1 MSVQRVTITTYA
13 PTLSGSVSRVTLVSQ
28 AVTGPAGADGAGV
41 SVATKESGTEKVAV
55 TTVLDFLAGFDVAG
69 AAGVA
74 SVSLDLTEYA
84 GGALPLANGGTGAT
98 DAAGAQTALGLVI
111 GTNVQAYDADLST
124 IAAANNSAVLA
135 ATTEAFTTAD
145 GTKLDGIEAAA
156 DVTDA
161 TNVAAAGAVMKTLA
175 DAKGDLF
182 VASAADTV
190 TRLAVGTNTH
200 VLTADSAEATGV
212 KWAAAAGGSSALGAV
227 PGALMISGNY
237 SRVWP
242 FVHSAVALTTTTR
255 MMYVPWIVPRSMT
268 INRIGIHVT
277 TAVAGTNIRIGI
289 YNAAND
295 LPTTLLADLGS
306 VATTATG
313 VVELTI
319 SQALTPGLVFLAVA
333 KQGTVGAVSLYGLAY
348 TVWAGMP
355 QAGTT
360 NLMQYGSQYM
370 YEDSVTGALP
380 STATPLLT
388 SSANGLPGLFVRLA

>member
-1 MSVQRVTITTYA
+1 MSAKVRRFVTSTPA
-13 PTLSGSVSRVTLVSQ
+13 GLGSRVIRRFVSQ

-41 SVATKESGTEKVAV
+41 SVATKESGAEKVAV
-55 TTVLDFLAGFDVAG
+55 TTVLDFLTGFDVAG

-98 DAAGAQTALGLVI
+98 DAAGVRSALGLVI

-212 KWAAAAGGSSALGAV
+212 KWAAAAGGGSSFGAV
-227 PGALMISGNY
+227 PGSLLVSGKY
-237 SRVWP
+237 SRIWP
-242 FVHSAVALTTTTR
+242 LLHSAVALTTTTR
-255 MMYVPWIVPRSMT
+255 MMYIPWIVPRSIT
-268 INRIGIHVT
+268 IDRIGIHVT
-277 TAVAGTNIRIGI
+277 TGVATTNCRIGI
-289 YNAAND
+289 YNSAND
-295 LPTTLLADLGS
+295 LPTSLIADLGS
-306 VATTATG
+306 VDTSSTG
-313 VVELTI
+313 VKELTV
-319 SQALTPGLVFLAVA
+319 SQVIPAGLVFLAVA
-333 KQGTVGAVSLYGLAY
+333 KQGTVGAVSLYGLGY

-355 QAGTT
+355 EASTST
-360 NLMQYGSQYM
+360 LMQYGSQYM